1 MISLQVIISCPS
13 WGAGLA
19 QTEVGE
25 IESDC
30 ESEFETEEE
39 VGEGEEVEEPANLL
53 TVDIISNGTEGV
65 APATFEFEAKVT
77 GGAEPYSISWNFNDS
92 REESEEQTVLHT
104 FDESGTYNVTITIT
118 DSEGQTA
125 SESIEITIKERPRAE
140 ESVLDS

>member
-1 MISLQVIISCPS
+1 MFMPS
-13 WGAGLA
+13 NLHCILKWNYFCYIDLF
-19 QTEVGE
+19 
-25 IESDC
+25 
-30 ESEFETEEE
+30 FEK
-39 VGEGEEVEEPANLL
+39 PADLL

-140 ESVLDS
+140 ESVLDSSYPICVYHLRHQI